1 MTVNYNFPTPII
13 SGPGALSHLPSI
25 LHDRGFKRTSI
36 VTDRGIVGLPWFT
49 KLVDNLSKEFEVTV
63 FSDFQGNPICS
74 HVDAGTAFL
83 REVDAKSVIA
93 IGGGAAL
100 DVAKAMVLM
109 QNHAGHLFD
118 YEDGNPDAP
127 PVEGFIADLIAIPTT
142 AGTGSEVG
150 RSAVI
155 SDDETHAKKIIF
167 SPRLLP
173 TQVIADPELT
183 LGLPASLTA
192 STGFDALT
200 HLLEAFLA
208 RGEHPMCDGIALE
221 GLRLV
226 SQHLV
231 PAVQFAQT
239 NAAGR
244 ILGHAEAQRHLDARD
259 GMLNAALMGAVA
271 FQKGLG
277 VNHSCAHALST
288 INDVHHGLANA
299 LMLIPCMRF
308 NAEVVPDR
316 FVRVAQSMD
325 ISPATPEALLEWI
338 QRALK
343 DTGLPANLSE
353 IGVKATDIPALVDVA
368 MADVCHPLGPRA
380 VNQAQFISLFEEALN
395 R

>member
-13 SGPGALSHLPSI
+13 SGPGAISHLPTI
-25 LHDRGFKRTSI
+25 LRDRGFKRTSI
-36 VTDRGIVGLPWFT
+36 VTDRGIVGLPWFK
-49 KLVDNLSKEFEVTV
+49 KLVDELSKGFEVTV
-63 FSDFQGNPICS
+63 FSDFQGNPVCS

-83 REVDAKSVIA
+83 REVKAESVIA

-109 QNHAGHLFD
+109 QNHGGHLFD

-127 PVEGFIADLIAIPTT
+127 PVEAAIADLIAIPTT

-226 SQHLV
+226 SQHLI
-231 PAVQFAQT
+231 PAVQMARA

-244 ILGHAEAQRHLDARD
+244 ILGHAEAERHLDARD

-288 INDVHHGLANA
+288 VNDVHHGLANA

-308 NAEVVPDR
+308 NAEVVPER
-316 FVRVAQSMD
+316 FVRVAKSMD
-325 ISPATPEALLEWI
+325 ISPATPEAFFNWVE
-338 QRALK
+338 QALK
-343 DTGLPANLSE
+343 DTGLPRNLSE
-353 IGVKATDIPALVDVA
+353 IGVKASDITALVDVA

-380 VNQAQFISLFEEALN
+380 VHRAQFVSLFEEALN

>member
-25 LHDRGFKRTSI
+25 LEGKGFKRTSI
-36 VTDRGIVGLPWFT
+36 VTDRGIVELPWFT
-49 KLVDNLSKEFEVTV
+49 RLVADLSKTFEVTV
-63 FSDFQGNPICS
+63 FSDFQGNPVCS
-74 HVDAGTAFL
+74 HVDAGAAFL
-83 REVDAKSVIA
+83 REVNAVSVIA
-93 IGGGAAL
+93 VGGGAAL
-100 DVAKAMVLM
+100 DVAKAMILM
-109 QNHAGHLFD
+109 QHHGGHLFD

-127 PVEGFIADLIAIPTT
+127 PVEGPIADLIAVPTT

-155 SDDETHAKKIIF
+155 SDDDTHAKKIIF

-183 LGLPASLTA
+183 LGLPASITA
-192 STGFDALT
+192 STGFDAFT

-226 SQHLV
+226 AHNLV
-231 PAVQFAQT
+231 TAVQMAQA

-244 ILGHAEAQRHLDARD
+244 LLGHAEAQRHLDARD

-288 INDVHHGLANA
+288 VNDVHHGLANA

-325 ISPATPEALLEWI
+325 ISPATPDALFDWI
-338 QRALK
+338 DKTLK
-343 DTGLPANLSE
+343 VTGLPRNLSE

-368 MADVCHPLGPRA
+368 IADVCHPLGPRA
-380 VNQAQFISLFEEALN
+380 VNKAQFITLFEEALN

>member
-13 SGPGALSHLPSI
+13 SGPGAISYLPTI
-25 LHDRGFKRTSI
+25 LRERGFKRTSL
-36 VTDRGIVGLPWFT
+36 VTDRGIVGLPWFK
-49 KLVDNLSKEFEVTV
+49 KLVHNLSEDFEVTV
-63 FSDFQGNPICS
+63 FSDFQGNPVCS
-74 HVDAGTAFL
+74 QVDAGTAFL
-83 REVDAKSVIA
+83 REVNAQSVIA

-109 QNHAGHLFD
+109 QNHGGHLFD

-127 PVEGFIADLIAIPTT
+127 PVEGAIADLIAIPTT

-226 SQHLV
+226 SQHLI
-231 PAVQFAQT
+231 PAVQMARA

-244 ILGHAEAQRHLDARD
+244 ILGHAEAERHLDARD

-288 INDVHHGLANA
+288 VNDVHHGLANA

-308 NAEVVPDR
+308 NAEVVPER

-325 ISPATPEALLEWI
+325 ITPATPEAFFDWVE
-338 QRALK
+338 QALR
-343 DTGLPANLSE
+343 DTGLPRNLSE
-353 IGVKATDIPALVDVA
+353 IGVKASDIPALVDVA
-368 MADVCHPLGPRA
+368 IADVCHPLGPRA
-380 VNQAQFISLFEEALN
+380 VRKAQFVSLFEEALN